1 MTEPHETDDPAYLR
15 DLAERL
21 MHVPVMFGTDQHDTD
36 RLCEIAS
43 RLRTEMGTSA
53 LLGHKAADR
62 LTDNDPLS
70 PVDEGRNSGQK

>member
-1 MTEPHETDDPAYLR
+1 MVSPTSRAVF
-15 DLAERL
+15 LAETARKAAL
-21 MHVPVMFGTDQHDTD
+21 DAGRNWRYAKRVARKT
-36 RLCEIAS
+36 
-43 RLRTEMGTSA
+43 LRAEMGTSA